1 MGMKLTSIKDKQWE
15 EQLPEEKKK
24 ELVEKA
30 IDGLDDLSGDLRYM
44 EDDVNRIIEKLQIA
58 KNSFEETSDDDSDEV
73 DNRREVPWYLE
84 QEHGIL
90 DRMIVGLEEKRKEI
104 EEYRKE
110 AERLLKFT
118 ELVLNKLNGQFNV
131 EDAEGLVD
139 VAFNYGHFTVFYS
152 NSTVLAEASITS
164 DIKIKDLI
172 ASAFTLS
179 NIKAIIMGSL
189 VTSSIQE
196 GSDMYEGKVD
206 EIRDFIA
213 SRMKEILELFKA

>member
-1 MGMKLTSIKDKQWE
+1 MGMKLVGLKDKQWE

-30 IDGLDDLSGDLRYM
+30 IDGLDDLIGDLQYF
-44 EDDVNRIIEKLQIA
+44 ETDFDHIIDKLQLA
-58 KNSFEETSDDDSDEV
+58 KNAFEEYDDENNDEV

-84 QEHGIL
+84 QEHDIL

-118 ELVLNKLNGQFNV
+118 ELVKNRLNNEFNV

-139 VAFNYGHFTVFYS
+139 VAFNYGHITVFYG

-172 ASAFTLS
+172 ASAFTLA
-179 NIKAIIMGSL
+179 NIKNIIMGSL
-189 VTSSIQE
+189 VNTSLEE
-196 GSDMYEGKVD
+196 GKDTYEGKVD
-206 EIRDFIA
+206 EIRDYIA
-213 SRMKEILELFKA
+213 NELKEILE

>member
-30 IDGLDDLSGDLRYM
+30 IDGLDDLIGDLQYF
-44 EDDVNRIIEKLQIA
+44 ESDFDRIIDKIQIA
-58 KNSFEETSDDDSDEV
+58 KNSFEVSSDDDGEEV

-84 QEHGIL
+84 QEHDIL

-118 ELVLNKLNGQFNV
+118 ELVKNRLNNEFNV

-139 VAFNYGHFTVFYS
+139 VAFNYGHITVFYG

-172 ASAFTLS
+172 ASAFTLA

-206 EIRDFIA
+206 EIRDFVS
-213 SRMKEILELFKA
+213 SRLKEILELFKA